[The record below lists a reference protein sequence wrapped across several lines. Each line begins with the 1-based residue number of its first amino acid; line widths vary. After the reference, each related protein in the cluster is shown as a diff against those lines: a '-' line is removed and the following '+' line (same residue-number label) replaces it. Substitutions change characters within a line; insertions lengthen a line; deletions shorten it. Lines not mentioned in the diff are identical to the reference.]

1 MQNVFLALAR
11 EDEGFV
17 VSAELVL
24 VSTICVLSL
33 VVGLTEVS
41 SGVNQE
47 LEDVGSAIGSLNQA
61 YSFNGLHGCKACFN
75 GSYFSDGQD
84 ECDDWCD
91 INCNSGPSPEG
102 HKGHGG
108 KGGHGGY

>member
-1 MQNVFLALAR
+1 MKNVFLALVR
-11 EDEGFV
+11 EDDGFV

-24 VSTICVLSL
+24 VSTICVISL

-61 YSFNGLHGCKACFN
+61 YSFNGLRGCKARFN

-84 ECDDWCD
+84 DCDDWCD
-91 INCNSGPSPEG
+91 LNCNSKPQGEG
-102 HKGHGG
+102 HKEHGH
-108 KGGHGGY
+108 KGN